1 MRKLLSLIA
10 FTLLA
15 CAAWGQASS
24 SAGFGLDPS
33 DQEAV
38 EQFRVR
44 MDSIRRHRPTVALVL
59 SGGGAK
65 GAAHIG
71 VLKFMEQYDIP
82 IDLVVGTSIGGL
94 VGGLYSLGYSPTK
107 LDSIIR
113 SVNWKVTLS
122 DDVPREYLPLRRIR
136 YKDRFAFSFP
146 FHYGKESPDI
156 IRFSAGSGDPSVMVS
171 NSLMGGMPSG
181 LIFGQNVNYI
191 FSSLTPGYADSTSFL
206 DFPIPFAC
214 VATDM
219 VSGHAKIWHS
229 GDICKALRSTMSIPG
244 LFTPVRTA
252 DMILTDGGMRN
263 NFPVDIA
270 RQLGADIVIGVDLS
284 QERMNYDDITNLA
297 DIVWRSIDM
306 LASDSFERNIE
317 AVDMYV
323 KPRLTEFDMMSFDKD
338 AVSVMI
344 DRGFDAAKHKQW
356 DFAALKGRIGAEEH
370 FELQAPPARDV
381 NRNYLLID
389 TVIITGVGRKEAN
402 LIRSKLFIKSRS
414 VVNRYELEKA
424 VSAIYGDGGY
434 DYVNYQL
441 LGSGEPYHLQINC
454 KKGPKHQFGVG
465 FRMDT
470 EELVAILLNL
480 GFNTNSMQGASLDMT
495 AKIGSNPY
503 FTTRFTYDVP
513 KVPTFNLEGT
523 VRWTDRNSFI
533 MGDNRYNIS
542 YLFTDQRFY
551 LSNIRWHNIDIQ
563 GGIAND
569 YFNIRR
575 LLTDNLIGDYDESL
589 RAWDYPSVFIHTRK
603 DTRNDSYFPTS
614 GFTGG
619 LSADIY
625 GRFGDETDESLP
637 STSIGEKK
645 MFATFAG
652 DASMAVPV
660 FNFLTLMTFAD
671 FRFIVGDDIPVPYAN
686 ALGGYMRGRYV
697 SHQIPFAGIDNAAFR
712 RNYLVAVGADA
723 RLNIARNHYVTGRWN
738 WAYDFYNF
746 SQFEHG
752 EMVNGM
758 AVGYTYNSVV
768 GPLSLWGHWSSL
780 TDRYG
785 IYLSVGL
792 DF

>member
-1 MRKLLSLIA
+1 MKKLFLSITLI
-10 FTLLA
+10 LLA
-15 CAAWGQASS
+15 FAAWGQAVS

-33 DQEAV
+33 DEKAV
-38 EQFRVR
+38 AQFRER
-44 MDSIRRHRPTVALVL
+44 MDSIRLHRPTVALVL

-94 VGGLYSLGYSPTK
+94 VGGLYSLGYSPTQ
-107 LDSIIR
+107 LDSLIR
-113 SVNWKVTLS
+113 SINWNVALT

-156 IRFSAGSGDPSVMVS
+156 IRFSAGSGDPSAIVS
-171 NSLMGGMPSG
+171 NSLMGGLPSG
-181 LIFGQNVNYI
+181 LVFGQNVNYI

-206 DFPIPFAC
+206 QNFPIPFAC
-214 VATDM
+214 VATDL
-219 VSGHAKIWHS
+219 VSGRAKIWHS
-229 GDICKALRSTMSIPG
+229 GNICQALRSTMSIPA
-244 LFTPVRTA
+244 LFTPVRTP
-252 DMILTDGGMRN
+252 DMILSDGGMRN

-270 RQLGADIVIGVDLS
+270 KELGADIVIGVDLS
-284 QERMNYDDITNLA
+284 QERKSYEDITNLA

-306 LASDSFERNIE
+306 LAADSFERNLE
-317 AVDMYV
+317 AVDLYV
-323 KPRLTEFDMMSFDKD
+323 KPRLPEYDMMSFDKD
-338 AVSVMI
+338 AVNVMI
-344 DRGFDAAKHKQW
+344 DRGFDAAKQRRW
-356 DFAALKGRIGAEEH
+356 DFAEIKGRIGADEH
-370 FELQAPPARDV
+370 FSLQAPPAQDV
-381 NRNYLLID
+381 NKHYQLID
-389 TVIITGVGRKEAN
+389 TIIITGVGRKEAN
-402 LIRSKLFIKSRS
+402 LIRSKLFIKDHS
-414 VVNRYELEKA
+414 VVNRYELERA

-434 DYVNYQL
+434 DYVNYEL
-441 LGSGEPYHLQINC
+441 LGTEEPYHLKIHC
-454 KKGPKHQFGVG
+454 RKGPKHQLGVG

-523 VRWTDRNSFI
+523 IRWTDRNSFI

-542 YLFTDQRFY
+542 YFFTDQRFY
-551 LSNIRWHNIDIQ
+551 MSNIRWHNIDIQ

-569 YFNIRR
+569 YFNIRQ
-575 LLTDNLIGDYDESL
+575 LLTDNLIGDYDSRL
-589 RAWDYPSVFIHTRK
+589 RAWDYPSLFLYTRK

-619 LSADIY
+619 LRADVY
-625 GRFGDETDESLP
+625 GRIGDEPESP
-637 STSIGEKK
+637 SFSGSGGDKV
-645 MFATFAG
+645 FATFAG

-660 FNFLTLMTFAD
+660 FRFFTLMTYAD
-671 FRFIVGDDIPVPYAN
+671 FRFILGDDIPVPYAN

-712 RNYLVAVGADA
+712 RNYLVSVGADA
-723 RLNIARNHYVTGRWN
+723 RLNIARNHYITGRWN

-746 SQFEHG
+746 SQFESG
-752 EMVNGM
+752 EMVNGF
-758 AVGYTYNSVV
+758 AAGYTYNSII

-785 IYLSVGL
+785 VYLSIGL